1 MKKSSL
7 IMLFALACASQ
18 PMSAQGYVLTSVAEE
33 GSTYLNAAPDLYF
46 GMGGSERYVT
56 IDTNTS
62 FAATSDATWCK
73 VDVEGNV
80 LTVATESYDGAHERR
95 ATITLSGKDGLTSTV
110 NVCQYGM
117 EEEQYPT
124 FAVIS
129 DIHFGN
135 TKGEGPM
142 VKVPRTLKALTS
154 KAALDALIV
163 VGDLTD
169 GGQAGQYDQ
178 FVQVFT
184 DESNFINPV
193 DTMLFMVGNHDT
205 YHGNIVNYP
214 AKLRPFNKG
223 NDYPYDQYLII
234 KGYPFITISQRNS
247 GSNADGTDEKDGYTS
262 YPKEVR
268 DRLEAWLK
276 QAAAECPGKPIFVF
290 THVPPTYTC
299 YSSWPGEG
307 YREGTMWAFPAL
319 NPILN
324 KYPQA
329 VVFGGHSHYPLSD
342 PRSIHQGVDPNSSK
356 NNYFTGIGTGSVTYS
371 EIHAPS
377 VDEGIHPSFYDH
389 ITEGLIVDVKSN
401 GNVELLRYDTRLD
414 EEIQPDN
421 RWVLQAPHDGSMFAY
436 ADKRDLPDNT
446 LGKTVRTGMPAPVFA
461 EDATIELTSYGPMVD
476 FTFTAATDNEAVF
489 RYHVRIVDSEGNT
502 VKSNWLFSG
511 FYKNSETPAT
521 YNVNYNGLEI
531 DAEYTIVVEA
541 YDSYDNV
548 SLPLT
553 RTYTQGCDVVEIP
566 ECIAAWNFD
575 TPDDKLVASVG
586 DIEMEPGKVVGTSF
600 GTQKLLSDIGMEY
613 INGPTKDNGALF
625 VPKGASFRMKNP
637 KRLSS
642 YTIMYDV
649 RIPDYSS
656 FRALLQTNRTHD
668 DDADLFINKE
678 GAVGVGA
685 MGYGG
690 RVKPNKWHR
699 IIISTV
705 NGCPSVYLD
714 GSKVCQASVT
724 DNRWVIS
731 ANSIFLFADND
742 GETANLDVAEIA
754 LWDVALTE
762 AEVACLG
769 MVSVEDIPVE
779 PVDIPT
785 CDGQW
790 LFNQADD
797 FYANAVTDVKLIPY
811 KMEGKNSAPKA
822 YDPISA
828 APVTKTDKGV
838 LLNKEAGFL
847 LPLSESGTLRN
858 YTLIFDMKTADVQN
872 FSSLLQT
879 NLNNS
884 DDGDMFINKG
894 MIGVTAGG
902 LTYEGSVKA
911 NTWHRIALVVSNGII
926 STYINGQAI
935 STSGNTADD
944 RWCLNKQGVYL
955 FIDNDGER
963 TDVEL
968 SGIHFWKQSLTA
980 PQLRYLGKV
989 E

>member
-1 MKKSSL
+1 MKKTAWIVL
-7 IMLFALACASQ
+7 LALACASQ
-18 PMSAQGYVLTSVAEE
+18 PMQAQNGVIVSVAEQ
-33 GSTYLNAAPDLYF
+33 GSTYLRPVPDLYF
-46 GMGGSERYVT
+46 GAGGSERFVT
-56 IDTNTS
+56 VDTNTS
-62 FAATSDATWCK
+62 FAAASDAAWCK
-73 VDVEGNV
+73 VGVEDNV
-80 LTVATESYDGAHERR
+80 LTVVTEPYDGAHERR
-95 ATITLSGKDGLTSTV
+95 ATIALNGKDGLQGTV
-110 NVCQYGM
+110 NVCQYGS
-117 EEEQYPT
+117 EEDNYPT

-129 DIHFGN
+129 DVHFGN

-169 GGQAGQYDQ
+169 GGQAAQYDQ

-184 DESNFINPV
+184 DESNFVNPV

-205 YHGNIVNYP
+205 YNGNIGNYP
-214 AKLRPFNKG
+214 VKLRPFNKG
-223 NDYPYDQYLII
+223 KDYPYDQYLVI
-234 KGYPFITISQRNS
+234 KGYPFITISQRHD
-247 GSNADGTDEKDGYTS
+247 GSNESDGTKS
-262 YPKEVR
+262 YPQEVR
-268 DRLEAWLK
+268 DRLEAWLE

-290 THVPPTYTC
+290 AHVPPMYTC

-307 YREGTMWAFPAL
+307 YREGTLWGFPAL

-324 KYPQA
+324 RYPQA

-342 PRSIHQGVDPNSSK
+342 PRSIHQGVDPDSPK
-356 NNYFTGIGTGSVTYS
+356 HNYFTGVGTGSVTYS

-377 VDEGIHPSFYDH
+377 VDEGIHPGFYDH
-389 ITEGLIVDVKSN
+389 ITEGLIVDVKPN

-436 ADKRDLPDNT
+436 ADKRDQGDNT
-446 LGKTVRTGMPAPVFA
+446 LGKPIRTGLPAPVFA
-461 EDATIELTSYGPMVD
+461 GDAAIELTSYGPMVD
-476 FTFTAATDNEAVF
+476 FTFTAATDNDAVF
-489 RYHVRIVDSEGNT
+489 RYHVRIVDSQGNT

-511 FYKNSETPAT
+511 FYKNSETPTT
-521 YNVNYNGLEI
+521 YNVKYSGLEI

-548 SLPLT
+548 SQPLT
-553 RTYTQGCDVVEIP
+553 RTYTQGCDVVDIP
-566 ECIAAWNFD
+566 ECFGTWNFD
-575 TPDDKLVASVG
+575 TPDDTLVASLG
-586 DIEMEPGKVVGTSF
+586 DIEMLPGKMLGNTFSAKKV
-600 GTQKLLSDIGMEY
+600 LSGAGMEY
-613 INGPTKDNGALF
+613 IDGPAKDNGALF
-625 VPKGASFRMKNP
+625 VPKGAAFRMKNP
-637 KRLSS
+637 KKLAT
-642 YTIMYDV
+642 YTLMYDI

-656 FRALLQTNRTHD
+656 FRALLQTNRNHD

-678 GAVGVGA
+678 GAIGVGL

-690 RVKPNKWHR
+690 KVKPNTWHR
-699 IIISTV
+699 IVISTD
-705 NGCPSVYLD
+705 NGRPSVYLD
-714 GSKVCQASVT
+714 GGKVCEAT
-724 DNRWVIS
+724 AADNRWILV
-731 ANSIFLFADND
+731 ANNTYLFADND

-762 AEVACLG
+762 PEAACLG
-769 MVSVEDIPVE
+769 RITVEDMPVE
-779 PVDIPT
+779 PEEVPA

-797 FYANAVTDVKLIPY
+797 YYANAVGDVKLVPY
-811 KMEGKNSAPKA
+811 RMEAKKNSAPTA

-828 APVTKTDKGV
+828 APVSKTDKGV
-838 LLNKEAGFL
+838 LLKKEAGLL
-847 LPLSESGTLRN
+847 LPLSEPGALRD
-858 YTLIFDMKTADVQN
+858 YTLVFDVKTADVQ
-872 FSSLLQT
+872 SYTSLLQT

-884 DDGDMFINKG
+884 DDGDMFISKG
-894 MIGVTAGG
+894 KLGVTAGG
-902 LTYEGSVKA
+902 LTYEGTVKA
-911 NTWHRIALVVSNGII
+911 DTWHRIALVVRSGII
-926 STYINGQAI
+926 STYIDGEAI

-944 RWCLNKQGVYL
+944 RWCLNPQGVYL

-968 SGIHFWKQSLTA
+968 SGIHFWKQPLTTA
-980 PQLRYLGKV
+980 QLRCLGKV